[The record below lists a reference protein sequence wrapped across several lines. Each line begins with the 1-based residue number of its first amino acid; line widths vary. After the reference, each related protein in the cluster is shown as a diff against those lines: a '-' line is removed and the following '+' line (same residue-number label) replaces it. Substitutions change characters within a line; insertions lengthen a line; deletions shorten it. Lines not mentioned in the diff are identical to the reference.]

1 MTQPRRPARRDW
13 LRKVFFDM
21 SAPAPQVIQL
31 NCPNCSTP
39 MRAQVFTLVDVG
51 MQPELKNYLLA
62 GQLNMAV
69 CPNCGTP
76 AMIAAPLIYHDP
88 AKQLFLV
95 HFPQQ
100 LNARPEEQE
109 RFIGDATSLIMRT
122 LPPDT
127 PKGYL
132 LAPKRFLTLNS
143 LVDTILEA
151 DGISREVIE
160 AQRKRVALISQMAE
174 AFEQGDEALAAAVTQ
189 NKAAL
194 DYDFFATLTAFAE
207 ASAQSGRD
215 ESGQMLLSLRDK
227 LAELSGFDT
236 SGLEAELAE
245 GDEFE
250 DVDLDEALNRLIEA
264 PESELEQAIAE
275 LRPAIDYSF
284 FDALTHQIDAA
295 EQAGDTATAGRLTA
309 RRSLILQTVERMDRQ
324 AQELFE
330 SGAKVLQQ
338 ILDAPDPAAALRA
351 NPEQIDEAFFLVLQ
365 ANRVAAE
372 RAGNTAAADRLME
385 IERLAAEIV
394 QESLS
399 PEERFVSQLL
409 QAEKPQDATKLLRQN
424 PAMITA
430 AFVKRMNELADEMEN
445 NGRKPAGER
454 LRQLARE
461 AGAMLF

>member
-1 MTQPRRPARRDW
+1 
-13 LRKVFFDM
+13 
-21 SAPAPQVIQL
+21 
-31 NCPNCSTP
+31 

-62 GQLNMAV
+62 GQLNMAI

-88 AKQLFLV
+88 NKQLFLV

-109 RFIGDATSLIMRT
+109 RFIGDATSLIMRS
-122 LPPDT
+122 LPQDK

-143 LVDTILEA
+143 LVDVILEA

-174 AFEQGDEALAAAVTQ
+174 AFEQGDQQLAAAVAQ
-189 NKAAL
+189 NKDAL
-194 DYDFFATLTAFAE
+194 DYDFFATLTTFAE
-207 ASAQSGRD
+207 ASMQGGRD
-215 ESGQMLLSLRDK
+215 ESGELLMNLRNK
-227 LAELSGFDT
+227 LIELSGFDAA
-236 SGLEAELAE
+236 SLELEQGEEL
-245 GDEFE
+245 E
-250 DVDLDEALNRLIEA
+250 DVDLEEVISRLVDA
-264 PESELEQAIAE
+264 PEADLEQAIAE
-275 LRPAIDYSF
+275 LRPAIDYGF
-284 FDALTHQIDAA
+284 FDALTGRIDAA
-295 EQAGDTATAGRLTA
+295 EQAGDTATAERLTA
-309 RRSLILQTVERMDRQ
+309 RRALILQKVEQMDKQ

-330 SGAKVLQQ
+330 AGASVLKQ
-338 ILDAPDPAAALRA
+338 ILDAPDAAEALRA
-351 NPEQIDEAFFLVLQ
+351 NREKIDEAFFLVLQ
-365 ANRVAAE
+365 ANMVAAE
-372 RAGNTAAADRLME
+372 RAGNTAALERLAE
-385 IERLAAEIV
+385 IERLAGEVV

-399 PEERFVSQLL
+399 PEDRFINQLL

-430 AFVKRMNELADEMEN
+430 AFVKRLNELADQMEN
-445 NGRKPAGER
+445 DGRKPLGER
-454 LRQLARE
+454 LRQLGRE

>member
-1 MTQPRRPARRDW
+1 
-13 LRKVFFDM
+13 M

-31 NCPNCSTP
+31 SCPNCRTP

-88 AKQLFLV
+88 NKQLFLV

-109 RFIGDATSLIMRT
+109 RFIGDATSLIMRA
-122 LPPDT
+122 LPQDK

-143 LVDTILEA
+143 LVDVILEA

-160 AQRKRVALISQMAE
+160 AQRQRVTLISQLAE
-174 AFEQGDEALAAAVTQ
+174 AFEQGEEQLAAAVAQ
-189 NKAAL
+189 NKEAL

-207 ASAQSGRD
+207 ASMQGGRD
-215 ESGQMLLSLRDK
+215 ESGQLLMNLREK
-227 LAELSGFDT
+227 LIELTGFDA
-236 SGLEAELAE
+236 SDLQLEAGEEL
-245 GDEFE
+245 E
-250 DVDLDEALNRLIEA
+250 DVDLEEVISRLVDA
-264 PESELEQAIAE
+264 PDVELEQTIAE
-275 LRPAIDYSF
+275 LRPAIDYGF
-284 FDALTHQIDAA
+284 FEALTTRIDAA
-295 EQAGDTATAGRLTA
+295 EQAGDTATAERLTT
-309 RRSLILQTVERMDRQ
+309 RRALILQMVEQMDKQ

-330 SGAKVLQQ
+330 AGAIVLKL
-338 ILDAPDPAAALRA
+338 IMDAPDAAEALHA
-351 NPEQIDEAFFLVLQ
+351 NREKIDEAFFLVLQ
-365 ANRVAAE
+365 ANMVAAE
-372 RAGNTAAADRLME
+372 RAGNTAALERLAE
-385 IERLAAEIV
+385 IERLAGEVV
-394 QESLS
+394 QESLA
-399 PEERFVSQLL
+399 PEDRFINQLL
-409 QAEKPQDATKLLRQN
+409 QAEKPQEATKLLRQN

-430 AFVKRMNELADEMEN
+430 AFVKRLNELADQMEN
-445 NGRKPAGER
+445 DGRKPLGER
-454 LRQLARE
+454 LRQLGRE